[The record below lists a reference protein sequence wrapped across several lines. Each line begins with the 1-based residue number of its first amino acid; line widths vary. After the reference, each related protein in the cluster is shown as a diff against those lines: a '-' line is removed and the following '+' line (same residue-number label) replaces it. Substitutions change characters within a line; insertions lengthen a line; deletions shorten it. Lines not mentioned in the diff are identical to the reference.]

1 MRALNK
7 TDSGLGLPLPAGPVA
22 LFERQGQ
29 RDLLIGE
36 SSTDDKAIGEEVEL
50 KFPVA
55 ANVTVEARNVA
66 KKKRERTAELI
77 VRNANPFAIRY
88 EADFNLNGEVKA
100 STRLASRNGRK
111 LWAVTVPANGSA
123 TLNYREIEPR

>member
-1 MRALNK
+1 
-7 TDSGLGLPLPAGPVA
+7 
-22 LFERQGQ
+22 
-29 RDLLIGE
+29 
-36 SSTDDKAIGEEVEL
+36 
-50 KFPVA
+50 
-55 ANVTVEARNVA
+55 
-66 KKKRERTAELI
+66 ELI